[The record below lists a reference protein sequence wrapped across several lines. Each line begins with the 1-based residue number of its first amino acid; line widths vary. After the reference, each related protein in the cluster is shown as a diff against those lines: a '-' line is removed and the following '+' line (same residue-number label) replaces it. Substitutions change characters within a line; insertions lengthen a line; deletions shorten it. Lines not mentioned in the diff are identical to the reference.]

1 VQGGLFVCTL
11 KIQTSI
17 MNKEEYQF
25 SYEVYDSAD
34 DLEKP
39 DAWLVNEAR
48 EVTATAYAPYS
59 NFNVGAVAKLVNGE
73 IVAGTNQENASYPAG
88 LCAERV
94 LLSSAATLY
103 PGVAIES
110 IAISYNNNNGE
121 SNHPISPCGI
131 CRQSLV
137 EYEERTKH
145 PIRLILS
152 GMEGKVFIIKTAGLL
167 LPLSFGSAD
176 LK

>member
-1 VQGGLFVCTL
+1 
-11 KIQTSI
+11 
-17 MNKEEYQF
+17 MNKEEYHF
-25 SYEVYDSAD
+25 AFDVYNSSEELTQEDG
-34 DLEKP
+34 
-39 DAWLVNEAR
+39 WLVNEAR
-48 EVTATAYAPYS
+48 GVTEAAYAPYS

-73 IVAGTNQENASYPAG
+73 IVAGTNQENASYPVG

-103 PGVAIES
+103 PNVAIDT

-131 CRQSLV
+131 CRQSLS
-137 EYEERTKH
+137 EYEERTKR

-152 GMEGKVFIIKTAGLL
+152 GMEGKVYIIQKSSYL
-167 LPLSFGSAD
+167 LPLSFGSED